1 MIDLR
6 SDTVTRPGEGMR
18 RAMYEAEV
26 GDDVFGEDPTVR
38 RLQETV
44 ADLLGKERA
53 LFVPSGVMGNQLAI
67 RVHTSPGDEVLCEA
81 GCHVANHESGAPGV
95 LSGVQLRTIQGTR
108 GILTADQ
115 VEAAI
120 RPGAYWEPQPRL
132 VTLENTHNKAGGV
145 VQPRRLVEEIADVAR
160 RHGLATHL
168 DGARIW
174 NAAVRSGMSEAEL
187 AAPFD
192 TVSVCLSKGLGA
204 PVGSV
209 LAGPKDLVE
218 RAHRFRKMWGGG
230 MRQVGI
236 LAAAGLYALEHHR
249 GDLALDH
256 ERARRLAAGIAEIGC
271 FRLDPDSV
279 ETNIVMFDVV
289 DAPAEDVLARLRAE
303 GVLMVPF
310 GPRTIRATVHRDL
323 GDGDIDAA
331 LGVIRRLFA

>member
-6 SDTVTRPGEGMR
+6 SDTVTRPGESMR

-44 ADLLGKERA
+44 AELLGKERA

-81 GCHVANHESGAPGV
+81 GCHVANYESGAPGV

-115 VEAAI
+115 VESAI

-145 VQPRRLVEEIADVAR
+145 VQPRHLVEEIAAVAR
-160 RHGLATHL
+160 RHRLATHL

-174 NAAVRSGMSEAEL
+174 NAAVRSGVAEAEL

-209 LAGPKDLVE
+209 LAGPEDLVE

-230 MRQVGI
+230 MRQAGI

-289 DAPAEDVLARLRAE
+289 DAPAGDVLSRLRAE

-331 LGVIRRLFA
+331 LEAMRRLFA